1 MKWPSLET
9 VVAWL
14 SQGTMSWPSLETAL
28 TWYAGFMLVFFFAI
42 NSYYLVLTL
51 AGFWRTVRT
60 VLEIQLTD
68 RRRLLRSPLT
78 PPVSVLAPAFN
89 EEANV
94 VENVRSLLMLD
105 YPLFEV
111 IVVNDGSTDHTLEA
125 LIEEFELRPTARSF
139 EYAVPCKPIRCV
151 YESATYSNLVLVDKD
166 NGGKADALN
175 AGLNLSLYPLFCAI
189 DADSILDS
197 DALLRLVRPFID
209 APGVTIAAG
218 GVVRVANGCDIR
230 AGRVRQVRL
239 TRRPLPLVQIVEYL
253 RAFLFG
259 RMGWSGGNSL
269 LVISGAFGLFEKR
282 TAVLAGGYATDTVGE
297 DMELVVRMH
306 RHRHDRKQ
314 PYRIGFVPD
323 PICWTEVPEKLRV
336 LRRQRTRWQRGLIDT
351 IWRHRAMIGRPR
363 YGMVGLVSLPGFAI
377 FEMLSPL
384 VELSGYLLLPVLWLN
399 GLLDLWYAGTF
410 LVLSLLYAVLVSV
423 LAVLLEDI
431 AFRRYPKLRDL
442 GVLVLGAVLENLGY
456 RQLTVWWRVR
466 AFWEYFRG
474 DLSWG
479 AMERRGVSATT

>member
-1 MKWPSLET
+1 
-9 VVAWL
+9 
-14 SQGTMSWPSLETAL
+14 
-28 TWYAGFMLVFFFAI
+28 MLLYLFGI
-42 NSYYLVLTL
+42 NTYYLVLTI
-51 AGFWRTVRT
+51 AGFWRTLRT
-60 VLEIQLTD
+60 VHELQRPD
-68 RRRLLRSPLT
+68 QRRLLRSPLT

-111 IVVNDGSTDHTLEA
+111 ILVNDGSKDQTLDR
-125 LIEEFELRPTARSF
+125 LIAAFQLKASARSF
-139 EYAVPCKPIRCV
+139 EYTVSCKPIRAV
-151 YESATYSNLVLVDKD
+151 YESSAYPNLVVVDKV

-175 AGLNLSLYPLFCAI
+175 SGLNLALYPLFCAI
-189 DADSILDS
+189 DADSILES
-197 DALLRLVRPFID
+197 DALLRLVRPFLD

-230 AGRVRQVRL
+230 AGRVRKVQLVR
-239 TRRPLPLVQIVEYL
+239 RALPLIQIVEYL

-259 RMGWSGGNSL
+259 RMGWSSGNSL
-269 LVISGAFGLFEKR
+269 LVISGAFGLFDKR
-282 TAVLAGGYATDTVGE
+282 AAVEAGGYATDTVGE

-306 RHRHDRKQ
+306 RVLHDRKQ

-323 PICWTEVPEKLRV
+323 PICWTEVPESLRV

-351 IWRHRAMIGRPR
+351 LWRHRRMIGRPR
-363 YGMVGLVSLPGFAI
+363 YGMVGMVALPGFAI
-377 FEMLSPL
+377 FEMLSP
-384 VELSGYLLLPVLWLN
+384 VIELSGYILLPTLLLCGYVHLQ
-399 GLLDLWYAGTF
+399 YALAF
-410 LVLSLLYAVLVSV
+410 VVLSVLYSILVSV

-431 AFRRYPKLRDL
+431 TFRRYPRPADVGL
-442 GVLVLGAVLENLGY
+442 LVFAAVLEHLGY

-466 AFWEYFRG
+466 AFWEFWRG

-479 AMERRGVSATT
+479 LMERRGVGTA

>member
-1 MKWPSLET
+1 MTWPR
-9 VVAWL
+9 VV
-14 SQGTMSWPSLETAL
+14 TAL
-28 TWYAGFMLVFFFAI
+28 EWYSAFILLFFFAI
-42 NSYYLVLTL
+42 NTYYLVLTV
-51 AGFWRTVRT
+51 AGFVRT
-60 VLEIQLTD
+60 LRVFKEVRRPDQ
-68 RRRLLRSPLT
+68 RRLLRSPLT
-78 PPVSVLAPAFN
+78 PPISVLAPAFN

-94 VENVRSLLMLD
+94 VDNVRSLLMLD

-111 IVVNDGSTDHTLEA
+111 ILVNDGSSDRTLGRLVDA
-125 LIEEFELRPTARSF
+125 FGLRRSARSF
-139 EYAVPCKPIRCV
+139 ERALPCKAIRGV
-151 YESATYSNLVLVDKD
+151 YESATYSNLLVVDKE

-189 DADSILDS
+189 DADSILEP
-197 DALLRLVRPFID
+197 DALLRLVRPFVD

-218 GVVRVANGCDIR
+218 GVVRVANGCDIHG
-230 AGRVRQVRL
+230 GRVHKVRL
-239 TRRPLPLVQIVEYL
+239 PRQPLPLIQIVEYL

-259 RMGWSGGNSL
+259 RMGWSTGNSL

-282 TAVLAGGYATDTVGE
+282 AAVLAGGYATDSVGE

-306 RHRHDRKQ
+306 RYRRERRQ

-323 PICWTEVPEKLRV
+323 PICWTEVPMSTRV

-351 IWRHRAMIGRPR
+351 LVRHRAMIGRPR
-363 YGMVGLVSLPGFAI
+363 YGSVGMIALPGFLV

-384 VELSGYLLLPVLWLN
+384 VELSGYILLPVMWAL
-399 GLLDLWYAGTF
+399 GLLSPGGAWIF
-410 LVLSLLYAVLVSV
+410 FVLAIMYMVLVSA

-431 AFRRYPKLRDL
+431 AFRRYPSVLDL
-442 GVLVLGAVLENLGY
+442 GRLLIGAVLENFGY

-479 AMERRGVSATT
+479 AMERKGMGAA

>member
-1 MKWPSLET
+1 MEAYLTGALE
-9 VVAWL
+9 
-14 SQGTMSWPSLETAL
+14 
-28 TWYAGFMLVFFFAI
+28 WYSGFILLFFFAI
-42 NSYYLVLTL
+42 NSYYLVLTV
-51 AGFWRTVRT
+51 AGFWRTLRVFKEVRRPD
-60 VLEIQLTD
+60 Q
-68 RRRLLRSPLT
+68 RRLLRSPLT
-78 PPVSVLAPAFN
+78 PPISVLAPAFN

-94 VENVRSLLMLD
+94 VDNVRSLLMLD

-111 IVVNDGSTDHTLEA
+111 ILVNDGSSDRTMGHLVDA
-125 LIEEFELRPTARSF
+125 FDLRRSARSF
-139 EYAVPCKPIRCV
+139 ERSISCQPIRGI
-151 YESATYSNLVLVDKD
+151 YDSPTYPNLVVVDKE

-189 DADSILDS
+189 DADSILEP
-197 DALLRLVRPFID
+197 DALLRLVRPFVD

-218 GVVRVANGCDIR
+218 GVVRVANGCDING
-230 AGRVRQVRL
+230 GRVRKVRL
-239 TRRPLPLVQIVEYL
+239 PRRPLPLIQIVEYL

-259 RMGWSGGNSL
+259 RMGWSSGNSL

-282 TAVLAGGYATDTVGE
+282 AAVLAGGYATDSVGE

-306 RHRHDRKQ
+306 RYRLDRRQ

-323 PICWTEVPEKLRV
+323 PVCWTEVPVSFRV

-351 IWRHRAMIGRPR
+351 LVRHRGMIGRPR
-363 YGMVGLVSLPGFAI
+363 YGSVGMVSLPGFVI

-384 VELSGYLLLPVLWLN
+384 VELSGYILLPVMWAL
-399 GLLDLWYAGTF
+399 GLLNLAGAWMF
-410 LVLSLLYAVLVSV
+410 FVLAIMYMVLVSA

-431 AFRRYPKLRDL
+431 AFRRYPSVLDL
-442 GVLVLGAVLENLGY
+442 GRLLVGAVLENFGF

-466 AFWEYFRG
+466 AFWEYLQG

-479 AMERRGVSATT
+479 AMERKGVGAA

>member
-1 MKWPSLET
+1 MMSGLVGA
-9 VVAWL
+9 VV
-14 SQGTMSWPSLETAL
+14 G
-28 TWYAGFMLVFFFAI
+28 WYSYAILIFFFAI
-42 NSYYLVLTL
+42 NTYYLVLTV
-51 AGFWRTVRT
+51 AGFWRTVR
-60 VLEIQLTD
+60 VAKEVRRPDQ
-68 RRRLLRSPLT
+68 RRLLRSPLT

-111 IVVNDGSTDHTLEA
+111 ILINDGSKDRTLGRLVDA
-125 LIEEFELRPTARSF
+125 FDLRLSARSY
-139 EYAVPCKPIRCV
+139 EHVLPCRTIRGI
-151 YESATYSNLVLVDKD
+151 YESPTYSNLVVVDKA

-175 AGLNLSLYPLFCAI
+175 AGLNLSLYPIFCAI
-189 DADSILDS
+189 DADSILEA
-197 DALLRLVRPFID
+197 DALLRLVRPFVD

-218 GVVRVANGCDIR
+218 GVVRVANGCEIHG
-230 AGRVRQVRL
+230 GRVHAVRL
-239 TRRPLPLVQIVEYL
+239 PRRALPLMQIVEYL

-259 RMGWSGGNSL
+259 RMGWSTGNSL
-269 LVISGAFGLFEKR
+269 LVISGAFGLFEKKA
-282 TAVLAGGYATDTVGE
+282 AVGAEGYATDSVGE

-306 RHRHDRKQ
+306 RYRRERRQ

-323 PICWTEVPEKLRV
+323 PICWTEVPETLRV

-351 IWRHRAMIGRPR
+351 LMRHGAMLGRPR
-363 YGMVGLVSLPGFAI
+363 YGTVGMVSLPGFFI

-384 VELSGYLLLPVLWLN
+384 VELSGYVLIPVLWGS
-399 GLLDLWYAGTF
+399 GLLNAAVAGTF
-410 LVLSLLYAVLVSV
+410 FILAVMYMVLVSA

-431 AFRRYPKLRDL
+431 AFRRYPSVWDL
-442 GVLVLGAVLENLGY
+442 GRLLVGAVLENFGF

-466 AFWEYFRG
+466 AFWEYLRG

-479 AMERRGVSATT
+479 AMERRGVGAA

>member
-1 MKWPSLET
+1 MTWPSLGLIVE
-9 VVAWL
+9 
-14 SQGTMSWPSLETAL
+14 
-28 TWYAGFMLVFFFAI
+28 WYAGFILVFFFAI
-42 NSYYLVLTL
+42 NSYYLVLTV
-51 AGFWRTVRT
+51 AGFWRTLRLFREVRRPD
-60 VLEIQLTD
+60 Q
-68 RRRLLRSPLT
+68 RRLLRSPLT

-111 IVVNDGSTDHTLEA
+111 ILINDGSKDRTLGRLVDAFDLRRSARCFEQA
-125 LIEEFELRPTARSF
+125 LRS
-139 EYAVPCKPIRCV
+139 KPIRGI
-151 YESATYSNLVLVDKD
+151 YESATYPNLVVVDKV

-175 AGLNLSLYPLFCAI
+175 TGLNLSLYPLFCAI
-189 DADSILDS
+189 DADSILEP
-197 DALLRLVRPFID
+197 DALLRLVRPFVD

-218 GVVRVANGCDIR
+218 GVVRVANGSEIYG
-230 AGRVRQVRL
+230 GRVHEVRL
-239 TRRPLPLVQIVEYL
+239 PRRPLPLIQIVEYL

-259 RMGWSGGNSL
+259 RMGWSTGNTL

-282 TAVLAGGYATDTVGE
+282 AAVSAGGYATNSVGE

-306 RHRHDRKQ
+306 RQRRERRQ
-314 PYRIGFVPD
+314 AYRIGFVPD
-323 PICWTEVPEKLRV
+323 PICWTEVPENLRV

-351 IWRHRAMIGRPR
+351 LIRHRGMLGRPR
-363 YGMVGLVSLPGFAI
+363 YGSVGMIALPGFFM

-384 VELSGYLLLPVLWLN
+384 IEMSGYLLLPILWVF
-399 GLLDLWYAGTF
+399 GLLSPSVAGTF
-410 LVLSLLYAVLVSV
+410 FVLAIMYSILVSA
-423 LAVLLEDI
+423 LAVLLEDL
-431 AFRRYPKLRDL
+431 AFRRYASVWDL
-442 GVLVLGAVLENLGY
+442 VRLVIGAVLENFGF

-479 AMERRGVSATT
+479 AMERRGVGAT

>member
-1 MKWPSLET
+1 MMPPHWH
-9 VVAWL
+9 VVLA
-14 SQGTMSWPSLETAL
+14 
-28 TWYAGFMLVFFFAI
+28 WYAGFMLLFFFAI
-42 NSYYLVLTL
+42 NSYYLVLTV
-51 AGFWRTVRT
+51 AGFWRTLRT
-60 VLEIQLTD
+60 VMDVQRAD
-68 RRRLLRSPLT
+68 HRRLLRSPLT

-111 IVVNDGSTDHTLEA
+111 ILINDGSSDATLEV
-125 LIEEFELRPTARSF
+125 LIAAFGLKRSARSF
-139 EYAVPCKPIRCV
+139 EYTVKCKAIREV
-151 YESATYSNLVLVDKD
+151 YESPTHPNLVVIDKA

-189 DADSILDS
+189 DTDSILES
-197 DALLRLVRPFID
+197 DALLRLVRPFIE

-230 AGRVRQVRL
+230 AGRVREVKL
-239 TRRPLPLVQIVEYL
+239 SRRFLPVVQIVEYL

-259 RMGWSGGNSL
+259 RMGWSGSNSL
-269 LVISGAFGLFEKR
+269 LIISGAFGLFEKR
-282 TAVLAGGYATDTVGE
+282 AAVVVGGYATDTVGE

-306 RHRHDRKQ
+306 RHLHDRNQ
-314 PYRIGFVPD
+314 PYRVGFVPD
-323 PICWTEVPEKLRV
+323 AICWTEVPESLRV

-351 IWRHRAMIGRPR
+351 LWRHRGMIGRPK
-363 YGMVGLVSLPGFAI
+363 YGTVGQVSLPGFVL

-384 VELSGYLLLPVLWLN
+384 VEFSGYLLLPLLYWS
-399 GLLDLWYAGTF
+399 GLFHASYAAT
-410 LVLSLLYAVLVSV
+410 LLTLSLLYAVLVSV
-423 LAVLLEDI
+423 LAVLLDDI
-431 AFRRYPKLRDL
+431 AFRRFPRL
-442 GVLVLGAVLENLGY
+442 GDVAVLLGATVLENFGY

-466 AFWEYFRG
+466 AFSEFWRG

-479 AMERRGVSATT
+479 VMERRGVGTA

>member
-1 MKWPSLET
+1 MIWTRVAAVLE
-9 VVAWL
+9 
-14 SQGTMSWPSLETAL
+14 
-28 TWYAGFMLVFFFAI
+28 WYSAFILLFFFAI
-42 NSYYLVLTL
+42 NSYYLALTV
-51 AGFWRTVRT
+51 AGFWRTLRVFREVRRPD
-60 VLEIQLTD
+60 Q
-68 RRRLLRSPLT
+68 RRLLRSPLT

-94 VENVRSLLMLD
+94 VDNVRSLLMLD

-111 IVVNDGSTDHTLEA
+111 ILVNDGSRDRTLGRLVDA
-125 LIEEFELRPTARSF
+125 FDLRRSARSF
-139 EYAVPCKPIRCV
+139 ERVLDCEAIRGV
-151 YESATYSNLVLVDKD
+151 YESPTYSNLVVVDKE

-189 DADSILDS
+189 DADSILEP
-197 DALLRLVRPFID
+197 DALLRLVRPFVD

-218 GVVRVANGCDIR
+218 GVVRVANGCDIHG
-230 AGRVRQVRL
+230 GRVHEVRL
-239 TRRPLPLVQIVEYL
+239 PRRPLPLIQIVEYL

-259 RMGWSGGNSL
+259 RMGWSTGNCL

-282 TAVLAGGYATDTVGE
+282 TAVLVGGYASDSVGE

-306 RHRHDRKQ
+306 RYRRERRQ

-323 PICWTEVPEKLRV
+323 PICWTEVPVSFRV

-351 IWRHRAMIGRPR
+351 LVRHRAMIGRPR
-363 YGMVGLVSLPGFAI
+363 YGSVGMVSLPGFVM

-384 VELSGYLLLPVLWLN
+384 VELSGYILMPVMWAL
-399 GLLDLWYAGTF
+399 GLLSPAGAWIF
-410 LVLSLLYAVLVSV
+410 FVLGIMYMVLVSA

-431 AFRRYPKLRDL
+431 AFRRYPSVLDL
-442 GVLVLGAVLENLGY
+442 GRLLIGAVLENFGF

-466 AFWEYFRG
+466 AFWEYLRG

-479 AMERRGVSATT
+479 VMERKGMGAA

>member
-1 MKWPSLET
+1 MIWAPLAAALE
-9 VVAWL
+9 
-14 SQGTMSWPSLETAL
+14 
-28 TWYAGFMLVFFFAI
+28 WYCGFILLFFFAI
-42 NSYYLVLTL
+42 NSYYLVLTV
-51 AGFWRTVRT
+51 AGFWRTLRVFKEVRRPD
-60 VLEIQLTD
+60 Q
-68 RRRLLRSPLT
+68 RRLLRSPLT

-94 VENVRSLLMLD
+94 VDNVRSLLMLD

-111 IVVNDGSTDHTLEA
+111 ILVNDGSRDRTLGRLVDA
-125 LIEEFELRPTARSF
+125 FDLRRSARSF
-139 EYAVPCKPIRCV
+139 ERVLTCKTIRGV
-151 YESATYSNLVLVDKD
+151 YESSTYSNLVVVDKE

-189 DADSILDS
+189 DADSILEP
-197 DALLRLVRPFID
+197 DALLRLVRPFVD

-218 GVVRVANGCDIR
+218 GVVRVANGCDIHG
-230 AGRVRQVRL
+230 GRVHKVRL
-239 TRRPLPLVQIVEYL
+239 PRRPLPLIQIVEYL

-259 RMGWSGGNSL
+259 RMGWSTGNSL
-269 LVISGAFGLFEKR
+269 LVISGALGLFEKR
-282 TAVLAGGYATDTVGE
+282 AAVLAGGYASDSVGE

-306 RHRHDRKQ
+306 RYRRERGE

-323 PICWTEVPEKLRV
+323 PICWTEVPVSFRV

-351 IWRHRAMIGRPR
+351 LVRHRAMIGRPR
-363 YGMVGLVSLPGFAI
+363 YGSVGMVSLPGFVM

-384 VELSGYLLLPVLWLN
+384 VELSGYILLPVMWAL
-399 GLLDLWYAGTF
+399 GLLNPAVAWIF
-410 LVLSLLYAVLVSV
+410 FVLAIMYMVLVSA

-431 AFRRYPKLRDL
+431 AFRRYPSVLDL
-442 GVLVLGAVLENLGY
+442 GRLLIGAVLENFGF

-466 AFWEYFRG
+466 AFWEYLRG

-479 AMERRGVSATT
+479 AMERKGMGGA